1 MLDFRENHKIGD
13 FTAGFVL
20 NMHGLL
26 EYTDGK
32 LQKHGPKWVGHWFR
46 FLITFDYVVRLLYFF
61 RQKFYNFIDFSK
73 I

>member
-26 EYTDGK
+26 EYTDGTPK
-32 LQKHGPKWVGHWFR
+32 WALHGPK
-46 FLITFDYVVRLLYFF
+46 
-61 RQKFYNFIDFSK
+61 
-73 I
+73 